1 MTKVS
6 SNRNFGIV
14 FFLVFLL
21 ISIWPIIDGHSLR
34 IWSLII
40 SFTFLFL
47 GLLNSKILS
56 PLNLLWIKFGEIL
69 GKMIAPLV
77 LSIVYFIVITPI
89 GLLLRIFGKDLLG
102 IKFLKKKSYWIKRD
116 KDLGSMKNQF

>member
-1 MTKVS
+1 MDKKN
-6 SNRNFGIV
+6 SNKSFGV
-14 FFLVFLL
+14 LFFIVFLL
-21 ISIWPIIDGHSLR
+21 IALWPLFKGDSLR
-34 IWSLII
+34 IWSLFIAVI
-40 SFTFLFL
+40 FLVL
-47 GLLNSKILS
+47 GLLNSKILN
-56 PLNLLWIKFGEIL
+56 PFKRIWIKFGEIL

>member
-14 FFLVFLL
+14 FFVVFLL

-69 GKMIAPLV
+69 GKVIAPLV

>member
-1 MTKVS
+1 MDKKN
-6 SNRNFGIV
+6 SNKSFGV
-14 FFLVFLL
+14 LFFIVFLL
-21 ISIWPIIDGHSLR
+21 IALWPLVNGDSLR
-34 IWSLII
+34 VWSLLIAVI
-40 SFTFLFL
+40 FLVL
-47 GLLNSKILS
+47 GLLNSKILN
-56 PLNLLWIKFGEIL
+56 PFKKIWIKFGEIL

>member
-1 MTKVS
+1 MDKKN
-6 SNRNFGIV
+6 SNKSFGVLFFIV
-14 FFLVFLL
+14 FVL
-21 ISIWPIIDGHSLR
+21 IALWPLFKGDSLR
-34 IWSLII
+34 IWSLLIAVI
-40 SFTFLFL
+40 FLVL
-47 GLLNSKILS
+47 GLLNSKILN
-56 PLNLLWIKFGEIL
+56 PFKRIWIKFGEIL
-69 GKMIAPLV
+69 GKVIAPLV

>member
-1 MTKVS
+1 MDKKN
-6 SNRNFGIV
+6 SNKSFGV
-14 FFLVFLL
+14 LFFIVFLL
-21 ISIWPIIDGHSLR
+21 IALWPLVNGDSLR
-34 IWSLII
+34 VWSLLIAVI
-40 SFTFLFL
+40 FLVL
-47 GLLNSKILS
+47 GLLNSKILN
-56 PLNLLWIKFGEIL
+56 PFKRIWIKFGEIL
-69 GKMIAPLV
+69 GKVIAPLV

>member
-1 MTKVS
+1 MDKKN
-6 SNRNFGIV
+6 SNKSFGV
-14 FFLVFLL
+14 LFFIVFLL
-21 ISIWPIIDGHSLR
+21 IALWPLVKGDSLR
-34 IWSLII
+34 IWSILIAI
-40 SFTFLFL
+40 IFLVL
-47 GLLNSKILS
+47 GLLNSKILN
-56 PLNLLWIKFGEIL
+56 PFKRIWIKFGEIL

>member
-1 MTKVS
+1 MLIFYSEKGHKRIITWKDLKFKV
-6 SNRNFGIV
+6 NQIANFYLNHNIK
-14 FFLVFLL
+14 FLNPFK
-21 ISIWPIIDGHSLR
+21 R
-34 IWSLII
+34 I
-40 SFTFLFL
+40 
-47 GLLNSKILS
+47 
-56 PLNLLWIKFGEIL
+56 WIKFGEIL
-69 GKMIAPLV
+69 GKVIAPLV

>member
-1 MTKVS
+1 MDKKN
-6 SNRNFGIV
+6 SNKSFGV
-14 FFLVFLL
+14 LFFIVFLL
-21 ISIWPIIDGHSLR
+21 IALWPLFKGDSLR
-34 IWSLII
+34 IWSLLIAVI
-40 SFTFLFL
+40 FLVL
-47 GLLNSKILS
+47 GLLNSKILN
-56 PLNLLWIKFGEIL
+56 PFKKIWIKFGEIL
-69 GKMIAPLV
+69 GKVIAPLV

>member
-1 MTKVS
+1 MDKKN
-6 SNRNFGIV
+6 SNKSFGV
-14 FFLVFLL
+14 LFFIVFLL
-21 ISIWPIIDGHSLR
+21 IALWPLVNGDSLR
-34 IWSLII
+34 VWSLLIAVI
-40 SFTFLFL
+40 FLVL
-47 GLLNSKILS
+47 GLLNSKILN
-56 PLNLLWIKFGEIL
+56 PFKRIWIKFGEIL

>member
-1 MTKVS
+1 MDKKN
-6 SNRNFGIV
+6 SNKSFGV
-14 FFLVFLL
+14 LFFIVFLL
-21 ISIWPIIDGHSLR
+21 IALWPLVKGDSLR
-34 IWSLII
+34 IWSLLIAII
-40 SFTFLFL
+40 FLVL
-47 GLLNSKILS
+47 GLLNSKILN
-56 PLNLLWIKFGEIL
+56 PFKRIWIKFGEIL
-69 GKMIAPLV
+69 GKVIAPIV

>member
-1 MTKVS
+1 MDKKN
-6 SNRNFGIV
+6 SNKSFGV
-14 FFLVFLL
+14 LFFIVFLL
-21 ISIWPIIDGHSLR
+21 IALWPLFKGDSLR
-34 IWSLII
+34 IWSLLIAVI
-40 SFTFLFL
+40 FLVL
-47 GLLNSKILS
+47 GLLNSKILN
-56 PLNLLWIKFGEIL
+56 PFKRIWIKFGEIL

>member
-14 FFLVFLL
+14 FFVVFLL

>member
-1 MTKVS
+1 MNTPENK
-6 SNRNFGIV
+6 
-14 FFLVFLL
+14 L
-21 ISIWPIIDGHSLR
+21 IALPEGVKFTYEPIANSGG
-34 IWSLII
+34 
-40 SFTFLFL
+40 L
-47 GLLNSKILS
+47 GL
-56 PLNLLWIKFGEIL
+56 
-69 GKMIAPLV
+69 PLV